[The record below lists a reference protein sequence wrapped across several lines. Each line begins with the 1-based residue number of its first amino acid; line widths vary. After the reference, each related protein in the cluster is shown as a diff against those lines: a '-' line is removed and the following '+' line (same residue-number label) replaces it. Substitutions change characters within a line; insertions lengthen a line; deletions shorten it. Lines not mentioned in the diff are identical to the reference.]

1 MKMQELVNQVTEA
14 LGKQALPAAV
24 LQKAGEL
31 MRDSLRNGD
40 PVEFFSLA
48 RLHLTAA
55 GLSGKA
61 TDETALVAQP
71 LPGLLP
77 HARTSGKSEDRVVVL
92 AVVEEDPFSKIM
104 ARRLEIP
111 GQKAVVA
118 VGVEGVMQAIT
129 EYGASAVIMDSN
141 MELADEI
148 RLFLKSTPDRSMIS
162 LICLYAGGENPESV
176 KSFRICEDEFL
187 VEPYET
193 ETLHK
198 QIDDEIRRMSAER
211 RYFRHEV
218 SFQFPAKPLYQ
229 QQAAG
234 FLERII
240 SFSGMSEE
248 KQMALTVACREAID
262 NAIRHGNQSNPE
274 SAVTVAYVLDHEKIT
289 ITVEDEGKGFDST
302 VYLQNRVSSDAVE
315 TARARHRQGRQG
327 GLGIMLMLKSLDKL
341 EYNRTGNRAKLTKMI

>member
-1 MKMQELVNQVTEA
+1 LKMQELVNQVTEN
-14 LGKQALPAAV
+14 LGKQSTPAAA

-31 MRDSLRNGD
+31 MRDALRNGE

-61 TDETALVAQP
+61 SDESAISAQP

-77 HARTSGKSEDRVVVL
+77 HARAAGQSEGRVVIL

-104 ARRLEIP
+104 VRRLETP
-111 GQKAVVA
+111 EQKAVVA
-118 VGVEGVMQAIT
+118 IGVEGVMQAIT

-148 RLFLKSTPDRSMIS
+148 RMFLKSSPERSMVS
-162 LICLYAGGENPESV
+162 LICLYTEGEDPEAV
-176 KSFRICEDEFL
+176 RSFRICEDEFL
-187 VEPYET
+187 IEPYET
-193 ETLHK
+193 DSLRK
-198 QIDDEIRRMSAER
+198 KIDDEIKRMASER

-229 QQAAG
+229 QQAAQ
-234 FLERII
+234 FMERIV
-240 SFSGMSEE
+240 SFSGMGEE
-248 KQMALTVACREAID
+248 KQVALTVAFRESVD
-262 NAIRHGNQSNPE
+262 NAIRHGNLSHPD
-274 SAVTVAYVLDHEKIT
+274 SFVTVAYVLDHEKVT
-289 ITVEDEGKGFDST
+289 ITVEDQGKGFDSS
-302 VYLQNRVSSDAVE
+302 VYLQSRVSADAVE

-341 EYNRTGNRAKLTKMI
+341 EYNRTGNRAKLTKYL